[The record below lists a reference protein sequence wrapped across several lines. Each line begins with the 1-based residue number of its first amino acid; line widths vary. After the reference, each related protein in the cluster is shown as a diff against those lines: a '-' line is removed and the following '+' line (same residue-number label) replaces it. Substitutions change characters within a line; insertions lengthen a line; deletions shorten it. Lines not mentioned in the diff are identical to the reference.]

1 MDIIMFHSTPVP
13 TFHKSSGSNL
23 RWKLTKTK
31 TDTKTKTTKTYE
43 DNYEDEHVY
52 EDNYDDEDED
62 KRKDSDLV
70 TFLKNSWAKAALWGE
85 NWCQFQLAP

>member
-1 MDIIMFHSTPVP
+1 MDIVMFHSTPVL
-13 TFHKSSGSNL
+13 TFHKGSGSNL

-52 EDNYDDEDED
+52 EDNYDDEDEH

>member
-1 MDIIMFHSTPVP
+1 MDIVMIHSTPVL
-13 TFHKSSGSNL
+13 TFQKGSGSNL

>member
-1 MDIIMFHSTPVP
+1 MDIVMFHSTPVL
-13 TFHKSSGSNL
+13 TFQKGSDSNL